1 MFPDDINLFFSSMN
15 IKYLFETMNTE
26 LLKLSGW
33 LKANEIAIN
42 IDKTKPIFFKLLRE
56 RKICC

>member
-1 MFPDDINLFFSSMN
+1 MFPDDINLFFSSKS

-26 LLKLSGW
+26 LLKLTGW
-33 LKANEIAIN
+33 LKANKIAIN